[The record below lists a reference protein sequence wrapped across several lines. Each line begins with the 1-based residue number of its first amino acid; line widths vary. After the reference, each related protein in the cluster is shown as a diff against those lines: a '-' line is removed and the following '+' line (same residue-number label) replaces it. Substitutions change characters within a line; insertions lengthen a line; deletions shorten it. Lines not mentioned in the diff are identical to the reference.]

1 MTHHQKFFRRHGIQS
16 GLNAS
21 ISISQKRGMKKI
33 IIKENHS
40 QTTKE
45 LTIFSNHDHQFRLDS
60 MQSYTINAH
69 GYIVEKT
76 PWFGPKSKA
85 QAPENPR
92 EDPTHAQQK
101 WTRPGTQHT
110 QCLRTVHFAQFM
122 GSLCTVHARFLQCTH
137 GTRGQVQS
145 NTGSCKGDLAVV
157 HEWSTVFQMQF

>member
-92 EDPTHAQQK
+92 EDPTHAQQQ

-110 QCLRTVHFAQFM
+110 AHCVVYVPCILHSSWDHFAQSM
-122 GSLCTVHARFLQCTH
+122 HDSCSAHMARGDRSSPTLVHA
-137 GTRGQVQS
+137 
-145 NTGSCKGDLAVV
+145 K
-157 HEWSTVFQMQF
+157 EI